1 MSEQSSSFDKK
12 WLREGQGLP
21 PTVKWSFRGDG
32 AIVSLGMSRES
43 CEVFVCDA
51 SSTLYRLTK
60 LGKIAAV
67 THPRAPF
74 LQMAWSDDGQWGYGV
89 DGDRTLVR
97 MDRNLQV
104 RLGIRDPRRCA
115 VRGDDAVR
123 ESRRCLARRRH
134 EYGPERAQAQDRS
147 L

>member
-1 MSEQSSSFDKK
+1 MSEQSPSFDKR

-89 DGDRTLVR
+89 DGDRTSSGWIATCR
-97 MDRNLQV
+97 SIGNTR
-104 RLGIRDPRRCA
+104 PRRCT

-123 ESRRCLARRRH
+123 ESRGCLARRRR
-134 EYGPERAQAQDRS
+134 EYGPERAQAQDRP